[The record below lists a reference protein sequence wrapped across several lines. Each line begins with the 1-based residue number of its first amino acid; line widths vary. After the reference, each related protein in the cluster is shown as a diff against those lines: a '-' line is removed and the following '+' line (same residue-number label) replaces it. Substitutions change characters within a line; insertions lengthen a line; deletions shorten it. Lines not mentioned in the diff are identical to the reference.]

1 MALGGENSRPIF
13 INPHIQIIRMTY
25 VTSSNLRAVD
35 YDALTA
41 TLTIVFHNGRRYQ
54 YHGVPENMYQQLLC
68 AASKGRYFS
77 AFIRNHFPT
86 IRIA

>member
-1 MALGGENSRPIF
+1 MALGGENRRPIF

-35 YDALTA
+35 YDAPTS
-41 TLTIVFHNGRRYQ
+41 TLTIVFRNGGRYQ
-54 YHGVPENMYQQLLC
+54 YLGVPENMYQQLLC
-68 AASKGRYFS
+68 AVSKGRYFS
-77 AFIRNHFPT
+77 AFIRDRFPT

>member
-1 MALGGENSRPIF
+1 MALGGENRRPIF

-25 VTSSNLRAVD
+25 VTSSNLRAVE
-35 YDALTA
+35 YDALTS
-41 TLTIVFHNGRRYQ
+41 TLTIVFHNGRQYQ

-77 AFIRNHFPT
+77 TFIRDHFPT